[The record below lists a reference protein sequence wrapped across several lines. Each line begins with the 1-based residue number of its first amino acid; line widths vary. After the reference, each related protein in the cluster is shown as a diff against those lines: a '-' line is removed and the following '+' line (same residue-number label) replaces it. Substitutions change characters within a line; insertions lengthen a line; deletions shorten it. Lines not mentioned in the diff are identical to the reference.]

1 MAEKLF
7 ENKTD
12 KWFYD
17 RGWLVL
23 SPGEAYEY
31 RLYERVSV
39 YAWREKGKWVVYRAS
54 HHPGGKIKYEKTL
67 KEFSPSDGKGFA
79 KYVAWYIKSQENQ
92 KSKFLKGKELVINKY
107 RAE

>member
-1 MAEKLF
+1 MVEKLF

-54 HHPGGKIKYEKTL
+54 HHPGGKIKHEKTL

-79 KYVAWYIKSQENQ
+79 KYVAWYIKNQENQ
-92 KSKFLKGKELVINKY
+92 KRKFLKGKELVINKY
-107 RAE
+107 RVE